1 MCSII
6 GCIHNDSTP
15 DVANMIVESM
25 SKMEY
30 RGYDSVG
37 LATINDQEILI
48 KKGVGKVSDVNQKL
62 SLDGLEGKIGI
73 GHTRWATHGGVT
85 KINAH
90 PHICAR
96 SEVAVVHNGII
107 ENHLELKNQLTSN
120 GVLFKSQTDTEVIP
134 NLLSLN
140 LGNENEIKD
149 VIVKTVSELTGQ
161 YSFIAMLK
169 DKSLVGV
176 KNHEPLILGIGSDG
190 YYLSSDILGFAKHVK
205 EVIYLDDEQ
214 FTIVTPKG
222 YSIYDFKG
230 NQIEVLPT
238 KLTKT
243 FEDTEK
249 GDYKHFTIKEINEQT
264 KTVLQSGINSIKE
277 FEAFADILKQSK
289 RVYITGSGT
298 SYHSA
303 LVAKYLFPKI
313 MRMSVEP
320 IMSSEMKFFEECF
333 DENSTL
339 IAISQSGESADVLN
353 AVEFAKERGAKILS
367 IVNTTTSSL
376 VKASDVSIGL
386 NCGFEVGVAAT
397 KSFTSQ
403 VAIIYKLLEYFD
415 SNLKISSKLN
425 LTVDAIVEILKNKD
439 SVIEI
444 SRQLQNIDNLYIV
457 GRGIHYPI
465 AKEGALKIKELSYI
479 HAEGVAT
486 GELKHGPLALMD
498 KETYVIVIN
507 PKDNSSTYADNL
519 SNASEIKSRGA
530 KIIGISNEND
540 PIYDYWIPLPEV
552 PNLFYSIIE
561 TIPFQLMAYYLAIE
575 RGNDP
580 DYPRNLAKCVT
591 VK

>member
-140 LGNENEIKD
+140 LGNGDEIKD

-176 KNHEPLILGIGSDG
+176 KNHEPLILGIGPDG
-190 YYLSSDILGFAKHVK
+190 YYLSSDILGFAKHVN

-249 GDYKHFTIKEINEQT
+249 GDYKHFTIKEINEQA

-289 RVYITGSGT
+289 TSIHNRKWNKLSFCTCCKVPLSKNSG
-298 SYHSA
+298 
-303 LVAKYLFPKI
+303 K
-313 MRMSVEP
+313 
-320 IMSSEMKFFEECF
+320 ECRT
-333 DENSTL
+333 N
-339 IAISQSGESADVLN
+339 N
-353 AVEFAKERGAKILS
+353 
-367 IVNTTTSSL
+367 
-376 VKASDVSIGL
+376 VK
-386 NCGFEVGVAAT
+386 
-397 KSFTSQ
+397 
-403 VAIIYKLLEYFD
+403 
-415 SNLKISSKLN
+415 
-425 LTVDAIVEILKNKD
+425 
-439 SVIEI
+439 
-444 SRQLQNIDNLYIV
+444 
-457 GRGIHYPI
+457 
-465 AKEGALKIKELSYI
+465 
-479 HAEGVAT
+479 
-486 GELKHGPLALMD
+486 
-498 KETYVIVIN
+498 
-507 PKDNSSTYADNL
+507 
-519 SNASEIKSRGA
+519 
-530 KIIGISNEND
+530 
-540 PIYDYWIPLPEV
+540 
-552 PNLFYSIIE
+552 
-561 TIPFQLMAYYLAIE
+561 
-575 RGNDP
+575 
-580 DYPRNLAKCVT
+580 
-591 VK
+591 